1 MRTRPIVP
9 FRFLTLLALLV
20 ALSSLTFIPLVAATA
35 APPETSAINQSAE
48 EDSTLSNDQELVDER
63 DFAAARYL
71 TACAGCHSLGGPK
84 RSGPDLLHVAGW
96 PTDQLKTAI
105 KRMEEMVGPLTEED
119 LTMLAGLLQH
129 ADLLDRLKVEE
140 ARIQALFMAQMEP
153 PSAATGERLFFGR
166 ASLLNGGLSCVACH
180 AVEGRGG
187 NLGSDLT
194 AAFATMGELPLIS
207 AIETAG
213 FPLMEPHYR
222 RHPITTQ
229 EAMHLA
235 RFLATLDPEAI
246 EPPRAAFVPLGAG
259 TALALLAGLGWHL
272 RRARGRRDKLTLK
285 RRRS

>member
-1 MRTRPIVP
+1 MRTRPIP
-9 FRFLTLLALLV
+9 RFLALSSLLV
-20 ALSSLTFIPLVAATA
+20 ALIHVPSFSPMAA
-35 APPETSAINQSAE
+35 SAISVPSATTESAE
-48 EDSTLSNDQELVDER
+48 PSHFVPDNEEFVEER

-84 RSGPDLLHVAGW
+84 RSGPDLLHVAEW
-96 PTDQLKTAI
+96 PTDPLKVAI

-119 LTMLAGLLQH
+119 LTMLAELLQH
-129 ADLLDRLKVEE
+129 ADLQNRLKIEE
-140 ARIQALFMAQMEP
+140 GRIQKLFMAQMEP
-153 PSAATGERLFFGR
+153 PNAVIGERLFFGR
-166 ASLLNGGLSCVACH
+166 DSLLNGGLSCVACH

-246 EPPRAAFVPLGAG
+246 QPPRAAFVPLGAG
-259 TALALLAGLGWHL
+259 TALALLAGLVWHL
-272 RRARGRRDKLTLK
+272 RRARGRRDQLKLK